1 LTLYTEGEVDYVLDM
16 IKNSYQDFKR
26 TDVMHPFYL
35 KALESLRYL
44 LFEQRI
50 DPIFD
55 RVAEEY
61 REITLENTMKLLIR
75 CKLAFGSR
83 NTLITMF

>member
-1 LTLYTEGEVDYVLDM
+1 M
-16 IKNSYQDFKR
+16 K
-26 TDVMHPFYL
+26 PFYM
-35 KALESLRYL
+35 KALESLKYL
-44 LFEQRI
+44 LIEQRV

-61 REITLENTMKLLIR
+61 KEITLENTMKLLIR

-83 NTLITMF
+83 NALITMF